1 MGSIFQR
8 PSGHHLSIVSFLF
21 LTALKLYS
29 VILFKICATSTII
42 RLISIALGFD
52 TILFVVVLGSPFP
65 SACIPSL

>member
-8 PSGHHLSIVSFLF
+8 PSGHLLSIVSFLF

-52 TILFVVVLGSPFP
+52 TILFVVVFLFFGV
-65 SACIPSL
+65 